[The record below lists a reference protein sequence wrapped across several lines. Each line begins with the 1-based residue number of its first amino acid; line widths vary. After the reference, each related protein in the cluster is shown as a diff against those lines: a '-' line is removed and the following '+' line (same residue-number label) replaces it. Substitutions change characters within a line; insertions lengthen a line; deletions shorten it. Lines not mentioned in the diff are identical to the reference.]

1 MIILSNT
8 CKILSWIIFSIII
21 ILIPIIFLLI
31 LIILI
36 SIFIFINITCKPLQW
51 LPIVSKARSSMQV
64 SAKLIRTK
72 FGNEAK
78 TLKKR
83 NNLIIIPWYLGS
95 KQNICQVDSHQDGEV
110 KTSYYFDTFISCW
123 TSFAYF
129 GFSGIYLKVRHCVM
143 KPQIRVGVLGST
155 L

>member
-36 SIFIFINITCKPLQW
+36 SITIFINITCKPLQW

-78 TLKKR
+78 TLER
-83 NNLIIIPWYLGS
+83 EICLPWNNSLISGDKTKYLPSWVAPLIIS
-95 KQNICQVDSHQDGEV
+95 TH
-110 KTSYYFDTFISCW
+110 FI
-123 TSFAYF
+123 F
-129 GFSGIYLKVRHCVM
+129 VEH
-143 KPQIRVGVLGST
+143 VLLILDFLEST
-155 L
+155 